1 VTRDVSG
8 QATPAAGDAE
18 TQDAAEGRRE
28 RLALRLSAVA
38 SAVIGGVAVAWGLA
52 VQSQALLL
60 DGVYAVIGTALS
72 LLTLHAARL
81 VAAGPTPHYPFGR
94 EALAPLMVGV
104 QGLVLLGTLL
114 YASVDA
120 LLTIRSGGSQAA
132 VGSALVYAVL
142 SLALAVGLVVLLRRL
157 GTTSELVGA
166 EAAQWR
172 AGAVL
177 SGVLAVGFGMAVV
190 LTRLGV
196 DAVVP
201 YIDPV
206 LVLTATALLIS
217 TPLRMVRTS
226 LRELLEAAP
235 DPSVIEPVAQAVDV
249 VRREFGLP
257 EPAMRIGKLGRKLY
271 IELDFVVEQG
281 AWAVGDADVVRR
293 TLVERL
299 AQPGRLLW
307 VNVELHTD
315 PEWDH

>member
-60 DGVYAVIGTALS
+60 DGVYALIGTALS

-94 EALAPLMVGV
+94 EALGPLMVGV

-142 SLALAVGLVVLLRRL
+142 SLGAGRRAA
-157 GTTSELVGA
+157 GTHATAGHHV
-166 EAAQWR
+166 R
-172 AGAVL
+172 AGRRGGGAVEGRRGAVRACL
-177 SGVLAVGFGMAVV
+177 RSASGW
-190 LTRLGV
+190 R
-196 DAVVP
+196 
-201 YIDPV
+201 
-206 LVLTATALLIS
+206 S
-217 TPLRMVRTS
+217 C
-226 LRELLEAAP
+226 
-235 DPSVIEPVAQAVDV
+235 
-249 VRREFGLP
+249 
-257 EPAMRIGKLGRKLY
+257 
-271 IELDFVVEQG
+271 
-281 AWAVGDADVVRR
+281 
-293 TLVERL
+293 
-299 AQPGRLLW
+299 
-307 VNVELHTD
+307 
-315 PEWDH
+315 